1 MEKNKRINEFEG
13 AFSLKKPDSALAY
26 DKLIYTLREERTGA
40 WDISAIKNYL
50 SVAYCVVV
58 DKSTSSLAC
67 GKKDSGLYRGRYY
80 LFNTGLETNHQPLYC
95 TGLET
100 NHQPLYCIG
109 EAQESGVAKFLD
121 FCTKREI
128 VENYKL
134 ENDAF
139 HNLKS
144 PKELL
149 SSDPDLKDFSNGQRI
164 NFPEDNY
171 CDSDLQD
178 RLYWLKAK
186 IEKNK
191 QSNTGECKDFKG
203 WLHIILDNCDRLPMS
218 ILREITDVN
227 YGYNNKDKNYNYK
240 IQYDILSHKDM
251 DVVKGRLET
260 AKGILEA
267 AKEYSYQLAGV
278 ENDMIVPYYYPEG
291 YCINYAMPL
300 YLRHNEKPD
309 CALVFD
315 KEGVVHT
322 LLTMS
327 QLRLNIK
334 IMGLGR
340 HYKWL

>member
-1 MEKNKRINEFEG
+1 MGNNNRMNDFET

-40 WDISAIKNYL
+40 WNISAIKNYL
-50 SVAYCVVV
+50 SVAYCVVK
-58 DKSTSSLAC
+58 DKSTNSLLC
-67 GKKDSGLYRGRYY
+67 DRK
-80 LFNTGLETNHQPLYC
+80 

-128 VENYKL
+128 MKNYQL
-134 ENDAF
+134 EDDAF
-139 HNLKS
+139 SDLKS

-149 SSDPDLKDFSNGQRI
+149 SSDPDLKDFSKGQRI

-178 RLYWLKAK
+178 RFDYVGAK
-186 IEKNK
+186 IGRNN
-191 QSNTGECKDFKG
+191 QSNTGKYKEFKG
-203 WLHIILDNCDRLPMS
+203 WMHIILDHCDRLPIS
-218 ILREITDVN
+218 ILREIIDVN
-227 YGYNNKDKNYNYK
+227 YNNKDKNYNYR
-240 IQYDILSHKDM
+240 IQYDILNNKAM
-251 DVVKGRLET
+251 DAV
-260 AKGILEA
+260 KGILEL
-267 AKEYSYQLAGV
+267 AKEHSYQLASV
-278 ENDMIVPYYYPEG
+278 ENDMIVPFYYVEG
-291 YCINYAMPL
+291 TCINYAMPL
-300 YLRHNEKPD
+300 YLSHNEKPD

-315 KEGVVHT
+315 KDGLVHT

-340 HYKWL
+340 RYKWL

>member
-1 MEKNKRINEFEG
+1 METNNRMNDFET

-40 WDISAIKNYL
+40 WDISGIKNYL
-50 SVAYCVVV
+50 SVAYCVVK
-58 DKSTSSLAC
+58 DKSTNSLPRDIIEHLVSHL
-67 GKKDSGLYRGRYY
+67 GLDKSTNSLPRDRKDSGLYRGDYY
-80 LFNTGLETNHQPLYC
+80 LFN

-109 EAQESGVAKFLD
+109 EAQESGVSKFLG

-128 VENYKL
+128 MENYKL
-134 ENDAF
+134 KDDAF
-139 HNLKS
+139 LNLKS

-149 SSDPDLKDFSNGQRI
+149 SSDPNLKDFSKGQRI

-178 RLYWLKAK
+178 RFYWVEAK
-186 IEKNK
+186 IGIKN
-191 QSNTGECKDFKG
+191 QPNTGKYKEFKG
-203 WLHIILDNCDRLPMS
+203 WMHIVLDNCDRLPIS
-218 ILREITDVN
+218 ILKEIIDVN
-227 YGYNNKDKNYNYK
+227 YNNKDINYNYK
-240 IQYDILSHKDM
+240 IQYDILKNKAIDI
-251 DVVKGRLET
+251 V
-260 AKGILEA
+260 KGILEL
-267 AKEYSYQLAGV
+267 AKEHSYQLASV
-278 ENDMIVPYYYPEG
+278 ENDMIVPYYYVKG
-291 YCINYAMPL
+291 SCINYAMPL

-315 KEGVVHT
+315 KDGLVHT
-322 LLTMS
+322 LLTMN